1 MKMTFDKFNR
11 AYDRIITEARRV
23 GELLEESSSVMRY
36 SKGFAQL
43 VEKVIESSE
52 KSFHFTWKDLRKLGF
67 AFLDYNAERR
77 KDLYVVKT
85 YADDMQDVA
94 TSNKTFD
101 EFFESMRE
109 VLLKNDDKAKVLEGD
124 DEEAKDEYKAFIK
137 LQYFFPLKRGAGGLY
152 HKDFEKSGLVILNTR
167 SPDQKGTLY
176 HELIHYV
183 QDVTGK
189 GIVNVEKYSSPSFI
203 PLEMKAKLEK
213 EKIGGYRPSTIQTV
227 LNSTE
232 IITYF
237 NEIAFKLKEK
247 NVSAADALYAINL
260 LIRIANDNSQY
271 TEAQQVTILNGKIKA
286 LYKLRMFRSF
296 MSHGCMLCM
305 LLCIDFKQHRTLLK
319 KTIGNYLQR
328 Q

>member
-213 EKIGGYRPSTIQTV
+213 EK
-227 LNSTE
+227 
-232 IITYF
+232 
-237 NEIAFKLKEK
+237 

-305 LLCIDFKQHRTLLK
+305 LLCIVFKQHRTLLK